1 MATRMT
7 ENGVSTCRK
16 AGSEQFEKFQTG
28 IGRRKRTLVQYDYRA
43 SDGELFGRFIAFPSC
58 RKSFISIFCLVSLS
72 AYFSIFHVESAFHWI
87 IRSLF
92 LQNLYF
98 RRKYNRLWI
107 RIHL

>member
-28 IGRRKRTLVQYDYRA
+28 FGRRKRTLVQYDYRA
-43 SDGELFGRFIAFPSC
+43 SDGELFGRFTVSSSWI
-58 RKSFISIFCLVSLS
+58 KSFISTFRISGSS
-72 AYFSIFHVESAFHWI
+72 AYFTLKSAFCWI